1 MRKHFKDKET
11 MAGEASHIEFI
22 TNEKTPDDD
31 NAEHFYQEDDKFTWT
46 PEEERKV
53 VFKIDSYLLI
63 TIFWMYLLSYMDR
76 TNVGNAYAAGMKED
90 LGMDSSQYSIALV
103 VFFAFYVAFEI
114 PASYILIKIGPKLF
128 IPTIMLLWGVI
139 SCCFSAVHTNGQVVA
154 LRCLVGLFEAGF
166 APGILLILSS
176 WYKKAEQSRR
186 FAAYISAAILSG
198 AFGGIIAGLITE
210 YLEDAKGIAGWRWL
224 FIIEGCG
231 TIFISLI
238 AFSTLLPLPQ
248 HMKPNK
254 SFSKRD
260 IQIALRRLQKDNVV
274 NDDGDNISAWQALWL
289 NCKSLRVLLLIVGY
303 MVIVGSSTLSYFY
316 PTLNEGLGYTVFM
329 IQYMTIPIY
338 GSAFILNLLV
348 AFFSD
353 RYMKW
358 RGAYLSILLL
368 AAGVFSIVVVT
379 HYEYKTRYAML
390 CLMASALWAANALA
404 LSYAATTLSDKD
416 SKTRS
421 VGLSLINALGN
432 LAQIYGSY
440 LFPSKDSPKYLM
452 GFGVITGMCFLGGII
467 YGILAVINYLKLKR
481 IRSNTIF
488 QESDHELEITKRND

>member
-1 MRKHFKDKET
+1 MKSVFKSKEKL
-11 MAGEASHIEFI
+11 AAASSHIEFI
-22 TNEKTPDDD
+22 PNQATSDDYDTDHSFHHACNELI
-31 NAEHFYQEDDKFTWT
+31 TWT
-46 PEEERKV
+46 PEEEKKV
-53 VFKIDSYLLI
+53 VFKIDCYLLI

-76 TNVGNAYAAGMKED
+76 TNVGNAYAAGMKDD
-90 LGMDSSQYSIALV
+90 LKMDSSQYSIALV
-103 VFFAFYVAFEI
+103 VFFVFYVIFEI
-114 PASYILIKIGPKLF
+114 PASYLLIKIGPKLF
-128 IPTIMLLWGVI
+128 LPTIMLLWGVI
-139 SCCFSAVHTNGQVVA
+139 SCCYSAIQNNGQVVA

-176 WYKKAEQSRR
+176 WYKKAEQSKR

-224 FIIEGCG
+224 FIIEGSG

-238 AFSTLLPLPQ
+238 AFFTLLPLPQ
-248 HMKPNK
+248 HMKPGK
-254 SFSKRD
+254 RFSERE
-260 IQIALRRLQKDNVV
+260 IQIALERLQKDNVV
-274 NDDGDNISAWQALWL
+274 NDDGDNVSAWQAIWL

-316 PTLNEGLGYTVFM
+316 PTLNEGLGYTGFM

-338 GSAFILNLLV
+338 GSAFVLNLFV
-348 AFFSD
+348 SFFSD
-353 RYMKW
+353 RFIQW
-358 RGAYLSILLL
+358 RGLYLTILLL
-368 AAGVFSIVVVT
+368 AAGIFSIVVVT
-379 HYEYKTRYAML
+379 HHEYKARYAML

-440 LFPSKDSPKYLM
+440 LFPSKDSPKYTM
-452 GFGVITGMCFLGGII
+452 GFGVITGMCFLGGIT
-467 YGILAVINYLKLKR
+467 YGLLAVINYLKIKKQK
-481 IRSNTIF
+481 STSF
-488 QESDHELEITKRND
+488 QETASEPDIVK